1 MVKYGGT
8 KVAGLQQSIIA
19 DPRAA
24 LTQAR
29 QLLASD
35 PAAAEALVRTLLKTD
50 SVSAPALRV
59 LGRALRR
66 LDRPEEA
73 ARAENDALESSTRN
87 PEHRAAAQSMQAG
100 HASQAQAILQR
111 LLAEDESDVLAL
123 TMLGLHW
130 TSVNEFE
137 MAERLLRRA
146 VDQAPDQASTRM
158 ALAELLLRS
167 KRPTLALAELDH
179 ISGEAAA
186 TAPIMS
192 LRAECLSALGRLEEE
207 LAILEPL
214 ASESAASAVGY
225 SLRIGH
231 ALRSLGREPEAEAV
245 YRGVTKR
252 HPGEGTSWW
261 SLANLKTIRFDDED
275 IAAMERALAQ
285 PKMPVQNAIRLHFAL
300 GKALEERRDAVA
312 AFGHYDDGNRLRASI
327 APYDPMMIGRWVEG
341 CVGFF
346 LPEFYAAR
354 DGQGSP
360 ARDPIFI
367 VGMQRSGS
375 TLVEQILASHPAI
388 EGTAELT
395 DIPNLVRHLGE
406 AAARGGRSFQRHL
419 AALPADQ
426 LRALGESYLDTS
438 RVHRRT
444 DRPQFTDKMPNN
456 WMHLGLIRLILPNA
470 RIIDVR
476 REPLACCFS
485 NWKQLYAKG
494 LDHSNALDTMGR
506 YYADYVRLMRHFD
519 GIQPGKVHRTIYDD
533 LVDDLEGGVRRL
545 LDYLNV
551 PFDPACLDFH
561 ANERAVHTISAG
573 QVRKPINRDGIGQW
587 KPYEQWLG
595 PLKDALGDALDR
607 WRD

>member
-1 MVKYGGT
+1 M
-8 KVAGLQQSIIA
+8 AGLQSTIIA
-19 DPRAA
+19 DPKAA

-35 PAAAEALVRTLLKTD
+35 PAAAEAQARNLLASD
-50 SVSAPALRV
+50 PGNAMVLR
-59 LGRALRR
+59 LLAQALRR
-66 LDRPEEA
+66 SGQIEQASEA
-73 ARAENDALESSTRN
+73 ELKAIEASTRN
-87 PEHRAAAQSMQAG
+87 PMHRAAAEALQAG
-100 HASQAQAILQR
+100 NAAHAKTLLQQ
-111 LLAEDESDVLAL
+111 LLAADPDDVLAL

-137 MAERLLRRA
+137 MAEPLLRRA
-146 VDQAPDQASTRM
+146 VEHAPGQPSTRM

-167 KRPTLALAELDH
+167 KRPTLALAELDQ
-179 ISGEAAA
+179 ITGDAAA
-186 TAPIMS
+186 NEPILS
-192 LRAECLSALGRLEEE
+192 LRAGCLSALGRLDEE

-214 ASESAASAVGY
+214 AARPGPNGVSHA
-225 SLRIGH
+225 LRIGH
-231 ALRSLGREPEAEAV
+231 ALRSLGREVEAAAI
-245 YRGVTKR
+245 YRDITRK

-261 SLANLKTIRFDDED
+261 SLANLKTIRFDEAD
-275 IAAMERALAQ
+275 IAAMEQGLAL
-285 PKMPVQNAIRLHFAL
+285 PNMPVQNAIRLNFAL
-300 GKALEERRDAVA
+300 GKAHEDRRDAA
-312 AFGHYDDGNRLRASI
+312 AAYRHYADGNRLRASI
-327 APYDPMMIGRWVEG
+327 SRYDTLMIGEWVDK

-346 LPEFYAAR
+346 VPEFYAAR
-354 DGQGSP
+354 AGQGVS

-395 DIPNLVRHLGE
+395 DIPNIVRNLGE
-406 AAARGGRSFQRHL
+406 TAARHNRPFERYL

-426 LRALGESYLDTS
+426 IRALGQTYLDTS

-476 REPLACCFS
+476 RDPMACCFS

-519 GIQPGKVHRTIYDD
+519 GVQPDMVHRIVYDD
-533 LVDDLEGGVRRL
+533 LVDDLEGEVRRL
-545 LDYLNV
+545 LDYLGV
-551 PFDPACLDFH
+551 PFDPACLAFH
-561 ANERAVHTISAG
+561 ANERAVQTISAG

-587 KPYEQWLG
+587 KPYEPWLG
-595 PLKDALGDALDR
+595 PLKDALGDTLVS

>member
-1 MVKYGGT
+1 MARLHQT
-8 KVAGLQQSIIA
+8 IIA
-19 DPRAA
+19 DPKAA

-35 PAAAEALVRTLLKTD
+35 PAAAKALAHTLLRSD
-50 SVSAPALRV
+50 PANAAALR
-59 LGRALRR
+59 LLAQALRR
-66 LDRPEEA
+66 TDQPDEA
-73 ARAENDALESSTRN
+73 AQAELQAIEASTRN
-87 PEHRAAAQSMQAG
+87 PIHRAAAQALQAG
-100 HASQAQAILQR
+100 NAAHAKALLQQ
-111 LLAEDESDVLAL
+111 LLAADSNDVLAL

-130 TSVNEFE
+130 TGLSEFE
-137 MAERLLRRA
+137 MAEPLLRQA
-146 VDQAPDQASTRM
+146 VDHAPDQPSTRI

-167 KRPTLALAELDH
+167 KRPTLALAELDQ
-179 ISGEAAA
+179 IAGEAS
-186 TAPIMS
+186 TSDPVLS
-192 LRAECLSALGRLEEE
+192 LRAECLSALGRLDEE

-214 ASESAASAVGY
+214 AVRTGAGGVGFA
-225 SLRIGH
+225 LRTGH
-231 ALRSLGREPEAEAV
+231 ALRSLGREPEAAAI
-245 YRGVTKR
+245 YRDITGR
-252 HPGEGTSWW
+252 FPGEGTSWW
-261 SLANLKTIRFDDED
+261 SLANLKTIRFDEAD
-275 IAAMERALAQ
+275 IAAMEQGLTL
-285 PKMPVQNAIRLHFAL
+285 PNMPVQNAIRLHFAL
-300 GKALEERRDAVA
+300 GKAFEDRRDAAA
-312 AFGHYDDGNRLRASI
+312 AFGHYADGNRLRASI
-327 APYDPMMIGRWVEG
+327 SRYDPLMIAEWVDK

-346 LPEFYAAR
+346 VPAFYAAR
-354 DGQGSP
+354 EGQGAP

-395 DIPNLVRHLGE
+395 DIPNIVRNLGE
-406 AAARGGRSFQRHL
+406 TAARNNRPFERHL

-426 LRALGESYLDTS
+426 IRALGQTYLDTS

-444 DRPQFTDKMPNN
+444 DRPDFTDKMPNN

-476 REPLACCFS
+476 RDPMACCFS
-485 NWKQLYAKG
+485 NWKQLYAQG

-519 GIQPGKVHRTIYDD
+519 GVQPGMVHRIIYDD
-533 LVDDLEGGVRRL
+533 LVDDIEGEVRRL
-545 LDYLNV
+545 LDYLGL

-595 PLKDALGDALDR
+595 PLRDALGDTLVS